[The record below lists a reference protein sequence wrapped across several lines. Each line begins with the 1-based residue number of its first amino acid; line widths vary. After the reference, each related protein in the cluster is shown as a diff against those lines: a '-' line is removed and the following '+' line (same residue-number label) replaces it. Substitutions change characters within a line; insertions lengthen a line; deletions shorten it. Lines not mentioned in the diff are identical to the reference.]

1 MIHQEK
7 FCHIPVSSST
17 KESSARV
24 MASLLRHTFC
34 QHFLTN
40 AAIPFFE
47 KQPIYLS
54 AFERSMRSRNHRYV
68 LECRG
73 EEE

>member
-1 MIHQEK
+1 MTNQEK
-7 FCHIPVSSST
+7 NLYDFVSPST
-17 KESSARV
+17 KESSARI
-24 MASLLRHTFC
+24 MASLLGGTFLE
-34 QHFLTN
+34 HFLTN
-40 AAIPFFE
+40 AAIPFVE

-73 EEE
+73 EEI